1 MDLSKDLESN
11 IKLLKDFQKLVINDS
26 DNDNDNKDNDL
37 AD

>member
-26 DNDNDNKDNDL
+26 NDDDNKDNELTD
-37 AD
+37 